1 MHGMLCKLGIYGR
14 AGAPVHNLAHTLVYA
29 LVYGWIRASVQTS
42 VQAAV
47 QAAVKCSRVCRRGLA
62 LVVIL
67 MGLFPAPAALAEDMI
82 SSAVIF
88 MYHRFGESTYP
99 STSVRMAQFESHLAE
114 IASGGYKVMA
124 LRDII
129 AAFRRQESLPDRTIA
144 LTVDDAFLSLH
155 DRAWPLLKK
164 SGLPFTLFVAT
175 DAIDAKRPGYMS
187 WPQLRAL
194 AAAGVGIGSQTGSH
208 PHLPDVAQTRLDDE
222 LARSNARFRA
232 ELGFAPE
239 LLAYPYGEFGLREK
253 QAVRAAGFVAAFG
266 QHSGVAHSG
275 EDLFGLPRFA
285 MNERFGDVERF
296 RLAGNGLPLPVSD
309 VLPADTVIRHNNPP
323 DFGFTVAKDIG
334 ALHNLACFA
343 SNQSG
348 EAQLERLGA
357 RRFEVRLEKPFAAGR
372 GRINCTLRA
381 KDNRWRWF
389 GTQFYIPKR

>member
-1 MHGMLCKLGIYGR
+1 M
-14 AGAPVHNLAHTLVYA
+14 TQA
-29 LVYGWIRASVQTS
+29 LVTRGRN
-42 VQAAV
+42 
-47 QAAVKCSRVCRRGLA
+47 RRRGLA
-62 LVVIL
+62 LVIFL
-67 MGLFPAPAALAEDMI
+67 MGLFPAPAALAGDMI

-88 MYHRFGESTYP
+88 MYHRFGESDYP

-208 PHLPDVAQTRLDDE
+208 PHLPDLTQARLDDE
-222 LARSNARFRA
+222 LARSNDRFRA

-253 QAVRAAGFVAAFG
+253 QAARVAGFVAAFG

-323 DFGFTVAKDIG
+323 HFGFTVAKDIG

-348 EAQLERLGA
+348 AAQLERLGS

-381 KDNRWRWF
+381 KGNRWRWF